1 MKRLIKLNGASS
13 LALKDVVGQLVRGL
27 TPRHQLSDVGAK
39 HLGDYLLG
47 NPAIFIS
54 KCFALAALGKG
65 EAFG

>member
-1 MKRLIKLNGASS
+1 MGFAMRLAWR
-13 LALKDVVGQLVRGL
+13 LKDVVDQFVRGQI
-27 TPRHQLSDVGAK
+27 PPHPLSDVGAK